1 MCVDDSV
8 WVHVGQLDGLPDLAL
23 PTHGPSLGDGE
34 LDGSGVPPVLLER
47 WAAMLFV
54 ISPKCEQIGVCPEE
68 PVSPWYM
75 LLHSPV
81 TYLQGKSYQTGHK
94 VKSFWI

>member
-1 MCVDDSV
+1 MYLSLLSSIIQKVCGCHSLNSRGHKLHVCVDDSV
-8 WVHVGQLDGLPDLAL
+8 WVLVGQLDGLPDLAL

-54 ISPKCEQIGVCPEE
+54 ISPKCEQI
-68 PVSPWYM
+68 
-75 LLHSPV
+75 
-81 TYLQGKSYQTGHK
+81 
-94 VKSFWI
+94 